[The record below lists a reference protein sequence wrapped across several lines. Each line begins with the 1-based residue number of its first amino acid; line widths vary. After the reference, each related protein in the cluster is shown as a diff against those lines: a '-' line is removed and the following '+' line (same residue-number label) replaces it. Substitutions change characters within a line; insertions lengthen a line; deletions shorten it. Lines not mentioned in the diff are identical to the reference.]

1 MNTTVPSSAND
12 AENILFECPQ
22 CGKSL
27 EIDARGAGYIIV
39 CPDCKNEIQVPAW
52 KSTGSSEGEA
62 DAGSEEDSD
71 ERYRV
76 EIEEMLEQLQAKIA
90 RIEKQQLVDD
100 QCFKRIGD
108 EIVLI
113 QSALDRITEIV
124 ETRKSAS

>member
-1 MNTTVPSSAND
+1 MNTTVPSNTNESED
-12 AENILFECPQ
+12 ILFECPQ

-27 EIDARGAGYIIV
+27 EIDARGAGYIII
-39 CPDCKNEIQVPAW
+39 CPDCKNEIQVPPW
-52 KSTGSSEGEA
+52 KSSGSEGET
-62 DAGSEEDSD
+62 DAEAEDDSD

-76 EIEEMLEQLQAKIA
+76 EIEEMLQQLHSKID

-124 ETRKSAS
+124 ETRKSTS